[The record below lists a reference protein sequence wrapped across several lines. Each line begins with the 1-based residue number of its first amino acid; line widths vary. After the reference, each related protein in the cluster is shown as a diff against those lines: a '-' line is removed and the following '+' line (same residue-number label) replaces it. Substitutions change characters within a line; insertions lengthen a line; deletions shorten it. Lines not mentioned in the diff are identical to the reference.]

1 MKTIAVFLH
10 WLASK
15 MELHETRRQRVR
27 RRLHSAGPTTTLRP
41 SDDPRLIEDKMSV
54 RQLIGRLWDVLGASR
69 DLIALGSSVG
79 GVALIVGVVF
89 LGLHDR
95 HIPLRE
101 SAIGTAARTRCDAAS
116 AAGIQVKRTVDSCRG
131 RTNG

>member
-1 MKTIAVFLH
+1 MKTIALFLH
-10 WLASK
+10 WLANK

-27 RRLHSAGPTTTLRP
+27 RRLHSPEPTTALRP
-41 SDDPRLIEDKMSV
+41 SYDSRLIK
-54 RQLIGRLWDVLGASR
+54 GAFR

-101 SAIGTAARTRCDAAS
+101 SATATRTRCDAAS
-116 AAGIQVKRTVDSCRG
+116 AVGIQAKPTVDPCRG
-131 RTNG
+131 GTNG